1 MVKSNIIDILTAE
14 RKAPMVA
21 WTDYKEAAKNRG
33 SLALELYVVT
43 STPAG
48 SAEAVKE
55 NLQSHLA
62 YQQEQEALG
71 KLAFAGPLSDLS
83 GAQMEGMGMIVYRAE
98 SLAAASKIADEDPM
112 HKSGAR
118 SYTIRRWLVNEG
130 SLQLSINLSSQSVS
144 L

>member
-1 MVKSNIIDILTAE
+1 
-14 RKAPMVA
+14 MVA

-48 SAEAVKE
+48 SAEAVKD

-83 GAQMEGMGMIVYRAE
+83 GEQMEGMGMIVYRAE
-98 SLAAASKIADEDPM
+98 SLAACLLYTSPSPRDRT
-112 HKSGAR
+112 R
-118 SYTIRRWLVNEG
+118 SRMP
-130 SLQLSINLSSQSVS
+130 SSA
-144 L
+144 

>member
-1 MVKSNIIDILTAE
+1 M
-14 RKAPMVA
+14 PA
-21 WTDYKEAAKNRG
+21 WSDYKKTAQERG

-48 SAEAVKE
+48 SAESVRDTLPA
-55 NLQSHLA
+55 HLEFQQ
-62 YQQEQEALG
+62 QQEVLG
-71 KLAFAGPLSDLS
+71 TLVFAGPLSDLT
-83 GAQMEGMGMIVYRAE
+83 GEQMEGMGMIVYRAE
-98 SLAAASKIADEDPM
+98 SLEAAKAITDADPM

-130 SLQLSINLSSQSVS
+130 SMQLDIKLSSQSVQ

>member
-1 MVKSNIIDILTAE
+1 
-14 RKAPMVA
+14 MVA
-21 WTDYKEAAKNRG
+21 WTDYKKAAQERG

-48 SAEAVKE
+48 PPETVKD
-55 NLQSHLA
+55 NLQAHLS
-62 YQQEQEALG
+62 YQKEQETQG
-71 KLAFAGPLSDLS
+71 NLAFAGPLSDVT
-83 GAQMEGMGMIVYRAE
+83 GEQMEGMGMIVYRAE
-98 SLAAASKIADEDPM
+98 SLAAASKIADADPM

-130 SLQLSINLSSQSVS
+130 SLQLSISLSSQSVK